1 MLERASSGF
10 YDQSIH
16 CIDQTTCNASCCDV
30 VARMFEQLQ
39 QQMRALIVDVDV
51 GQIPIG
57 HGRREWFGTKLKLLE
72 YVFQPV
78 DTDLIHWDRNVGG
91 F

>member
-1 MLERASSGF
+1 
-10 YDQSIH
+10 
-16 CIDQTTCNASCCDV
+16 
-30 VARMFEQLQ
+30 MFEQLQ

-72 YVFQPV
+72 YVFQPI
-78 DTDLIHWDRNVGG
+78 DTDLIHWDRNVDFDFDCTCACLRCLGATDRQG
-91 F
+91 VSC